1 MILKHSYT
9 FFMLIT
15 WTNRRQEIVSY
26 SNNYL
31 FRRTSVNVTLIA
43 LNEMHSDHKKKS
55 CSINRFYAFKCY
67 LPIHACNERDNLLD
81 LLQNDDYLLK
91 IGRGHLI
98 IFHPWNK
105 CVDKRLLIELK
116 NSFVSWTIYFLG
128 FVLVNIIL

>member
-1 MILKHSYT
+1 MNKSET
-9 FFMLIT
+9 
-15 WTNRRQEIVSY
+15 RDCE
-26 SNNYL
+26 L
-31 FRRTSVNVTLIA
+31 FKQLPIQKNICQCHINSFEWNA
-43 LNEMHSDHKKKS
+43 FGPQKKS

-91 IGRGHLI
+91 IGRGHLV

-128 FVLVNIIL
+128 FVLVNIILQKYEIFYVS